1 MADKPRIYLD
11 SCCFIDMA
19 KQEVGLTFNADRT
32 DDVWHLK
39 QLLQATRDGEISAF
53 TSTLAIA
60 ECTSVDRSVTPK
72 VKDIFTRLLMSGQ
85 YVVLVQPTPFIMQ
98 YGRDLNWIYGLILR
112 GADSV
117 HIESALDRK
126 CDEFITT
133 DDQVKK
139 LKAKQKLLTL
149 GLRVLCGRETQCLPS
164 KYRQI
169 PLGLDDGKTKKPRT

>member
-1 MADKPRIYLD
+1 MADKSRIYLD

-19 KQEVGLTFNADRT
+19 KQEVGVTFNTDRAN
-32 DDVWHLK
+32 DVWRLK
-39 QLLQATRDGEISAF
+39 QLLQAKMDGEISAF

-60 ECTSVDRSVTPK
+60 ECTSVDGSVTQK

-98 YGRDLNWIYGLILR
+98 DGRDLKWVHGISLR

-117 HIESALDRK
+117 HVASALDRK

-133 DDQVKK
+133 DDQAKK
-139 LKAKQKLLTL
+139 LIARKKLLAM
-149 GLRVLCGRETQCLPS
+149 GLRIICARETQCLPS

-169 PLGLDDGKTKKPRT
+169 PLRLEDGKSKKPRT

>member
-1 MADKPRIYLD
+1 MADKPRIYSD

-19 KQEVGLTFNADRT
+19 KQEVGVTFNADRT
-32 DDVWHLK
+32 NDVWHLK
-39 QLLQATRDGEISAF
+39 QLLQATRDGEISTF

-60 ECTSVDRSVTPK
+60 ECTSVDGSVTQK

-98 YGRDLNWIYGLILR
+98 EGRDLKWIHGINLR

-117 HIESALDRK
+117 HVASALDRK

-133 DDQVKK
+133 DDQAKK
-139 LKAKQKLLTL
+139 LDAWLKLQGM
-149 GLRVLCGRETQCLPS
+149 GLRIICGRETQCLPS

-169 PLGLDDGKTKKPRT
+169 PLGLDDGKTKKPGT